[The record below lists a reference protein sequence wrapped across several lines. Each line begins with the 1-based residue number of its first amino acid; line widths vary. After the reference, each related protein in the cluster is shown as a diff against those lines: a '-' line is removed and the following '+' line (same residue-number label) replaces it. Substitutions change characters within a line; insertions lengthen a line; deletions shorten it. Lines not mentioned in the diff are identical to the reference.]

1 LADVG
6 AGKAM
11 DRVRA
16 RRWALVLLGM
26 LTLTGALLRAWQIGD
41 KSLWIDEAFSV
52 WIARQPLAEG
62 ISWLA
67 RIDQHPPL
75 YYALLHLW
83 LRLGDGPAAV
93 RLFSAL
99 VSVLNVPVLYGLG
112 ARLAGRKV
120 GLLAAAVLALSPFH
134 VYLAQ
139 EARMYTLLSLTV
151 SLSLWALARLLSG
164 AQPAATLVSR
174 SEMGIARTK
183 RPTVARKEHP
193 PRPAMT
199 DQRPSAQETRL
210 VMTGERPAAGR
221 PRLPGKWRHVGAR
234 RTLSGIGDET
244 PHEAVPGKPGRTRSD
259 GPLGAPLGPQCA
271 VEIASAQKT
280 RLAMTVSGRAASRRW
295 RAGWRLLRLCM
306 AGGGVAWAG
315 YVLATGAALWTHNT
329 AVLYWV
335 AANAIVLGLWLTGRR
350 RRTGVSTL
358 AAPPLGK
365 WTLAQG
371 AALLLWA
378 PWLRSFVRQSAAVYE
393 HFWLAAPTWRTVL
406 RTVGDFLCAFLPRR
420 IGWTTAIWAG
430 YGALLALG
438 LWALR
443 RRRGW
448 LWFLVAAF
456 TVAVGGAWLI
466 SLVRPIFYDRTLIWA
481 TVALYLL
488 LAAGIAELRYRSF
501 VVTAMAMLATL
512 SLLSLRDYYSGY
524 QKEAWDEAAAYVAA
538 HAEEG
543 DLVLFHATW
552 TQLPFD
558 YYFHDYGVPVEE
570 RGAPVDLFARGV
582 LEPRMRTEDVPVLR
596 ALVHGRERAWL
607 VYSHQWYT
615 DPQGLVPKALGETLA
630 LQGRRRFYGLEVRL
644 YAAR

>member
-1 LADVG
+1 MDCPPGGRLADVG

-164 AQPAATLVSR
+164 ARPAATLVSR
-174 SEMGIARTK
+174 CEVGIARTE
-183 RPTVARKEHP
+183 RPTAGRKEHP
-193 PRPAMT
+193 PRLAMT
-199 DQRPSAQETRL
+199 DQGLPAQE
-210 VMTGERPAAGR
+210 
-221 PRLPGKWRHVGAR
+221 
-234 RTLSGIGDET
+234 
-244 PHEAVPGKPGRTRSD
+244 
-259 GPLGAPLGPQCA
+259 
-271 VEIASAQKT
+271 T

-365 WTLAQG
+365 WALAQG

-481 TVALYLL
+481 TVALDLL

>member
-1 LADVG
+1 MDCPPGGRLADVG

-164 AQPAATLVSR
+164 ARPAATLVSR
-174 SEMGIARTK
+174 CEVGIARTE
-183 RPTVARKEHP
+183 RPTAGRKEHP
-193 PRPAMT
+193 PRLAMT
-199 DQRPSAQETRL
+199 DQGLPAQE
-210 VMTGERPAAGR
+210 
-221 PRLPGKWRHVGAR
+221 
-234 RTLSGIGDET
+234 
-244 PHEAVPGKPGRTRSD
+244 
-259 GPLGAPLGPQCA
+259 
-271 VEIASAQKT
+271 T

-365 WTLAQG
+365 WALAQG

>member
-1 LADVG
+1 
-6 AGKAM
+6 
-11 DRVRA
+11 
-16 RRWALVLLGM
+16 M

-99 VSVLNVPVLYGLG
+99 ASALNVPVLYGLG
-112 ARLAGRKV
+112 ARLAGRKA
-120 GLLAAAVLALSPFH
+120 GLLAATVLALSPFH

-139 EARMYTLLSLTV
+139 EARMYALLSLTV
-151 SLSLWALARLLSG
+151 SLSLWALACLLSD
-164 AQPAATLVSR
+164 T
-174 SEMGIARTK
+174 RT
-183 RPTVARKEHP
+183 
-193 PRPAMT
+193 
-199 DQRPSAQETRL
+199 
-210 VMTGERPAAGR
+210 TGLPGGQLCTAYRQWRTGGRR
-221 PRLPGKWRHVGAR
+221 PRFSEV
-234 RTLSGIGDET
+234 ET
-244 PHEAVPGKPGRTRSD
+244 D
-259 GPLGAPLGPQCA
+259 L
-271 VEIASAQKT
+271 
-280 RLAMTVSGRAASRRW
+280 
-295 RAGWRLLRLCM
+295 
-306 AGGGVAWAG
+306 AWAG
-315 YVLATGAALWTHNT
+315 YVLATGAALWTHNA

-350 RRTGVSTL
+350 RRTGVSTPV
-358 AAPPLGK
+358 APPLGK
-365 WTLAQG
+365 WVLAQG

-393 HFWLAAPTWRTVL
+393 HFWLPAPTWRTVL
-406 RTVGDFLCAFLPRR
+406 RAVGDFLCAFLPRR
-420 IGWTTAIWAG
+420 IGWTPAIWAG

-443 RRRGW
+443 RRRGQ

-466 SLVRPIFYDRTLIWA
+466 SLIRPIFYDRTLIWA
-481 TVALYLL
+481 TVPLYLL
-488 LAAGIAELRYRSF
+488 LAAGIAGLRYRSF

-512 SLLSLRDYYSGY
+512 SLLSVRDYYGAY
-524 QKEAWDEAAAYVAA
+524 EKEAWDEAAAYVAA
-538 HAEEG
+538 RAEEG

-558 YYFHDYGVPVEE
+558 YYFHAYGVAVEE
-570 RGAPVDLFARGV
+570 RGVPVDLFARGV
-582 LEPRMRTEDVPVLR
+582 LEPQMRTEDVPVLR
-596 ALVHGRERAWL
+596 ALVRGRERAWL

-615 DPQGLVPKALGETLA
+615 DPQASVPKALGETLA
-630 LQGRRRFYGLEVRL
+630 LQGRRRFHGLEVRL
-644 YAAR
+644 YAPR

>member
-1 LADVG
+1 MAGVG
-6 AGKAM
+6 AGNAM
-11 DRVRA
+11 DRNRTG
-16 RRWALVLLGM
+16 RWALALLGV
-26 LTLTGALLRAWQIGD
+26 LTLGGALLRAWQIGD

-93 RLFSAL
+93 RLLSAL
-99 VSVLNVPVLYGLG
+99 VSALNVPVLYGLG

-139 EARMYTLLSLTV
+139 EARMYALLSLTV
-151 SLSLWALARLLSG
+151 SLSLWALARLLSD
-164 AQPAATLVSR
+164 T
-174 SEMGIARTK
+174 RT
-183 RPTVARKEHP
+183 
-193 PRPAMT
+193 M
-199 DQRPSAQETRL
+199 D
-210 VMTGERPAAGR
+210 
-221 PRLPGKWRHVGAR
+221 LPGEQ
-234 RTLSGIGDET
+234 L
-244 PHEAVPGKPGRTRSD
+244 
-259 GPLGAPLGPQCA
+259 
-271 VEIASAQKT
+271 
-280 RLAMTVSGRAASRRW
+280 RAAYRQW
-295 RAGWRLLRLCM
+295 RAGGRWPRPSE
-306 AGGGVAWAG
+306 VATDLAWLG
-315 YVLATGAALWTHNT
+315 YALATGAALWTHNT

-350 RRTGVSTL
+350 RQTGVGALT
-358 AAPPLGK
+358 APPLGN
-365 WTLAQG
+365 WALAQG

-378 PWLRSFVRQSAAVYE
+378 PWLPGFVCQSAAVYE
-393 HFWLAAPTWRTVL
+393 HFWLSAPTWRTVL
-406 RTVGDFLCAFLPRR
+406 RAVGDFMCAFLPGR
-420 IGWTTAIWAG
+420 IGWTPAIWAG

-438 LWALR
+438 LWALL
-443 RRRGW
+443 RRRGQ

-456 TVAVGGAWLI
+456 TVPVGGAWLI

-481 TVALYLL
+481 TVPLYLL
-488 LAAGIAELRYRSF
+488 LAAGIAGLRYRSF
-501 VVTAMAMLATL
+501 ILAATAMLATL
-512 SLLSLRDYYSGY
+512 SLLSVRDYYSGY

-538 HAEEG
+538 RAEEG

-558 YYFHDYGVPVEE
+558 YYFRAYGVPVEE
-570 RGAPVDLFARGV
+570 RGAPVDLFARGA
-582 LEPRMRTEDVPVLR
+582 LEPQMRAEDVP
-596 ALVHGRERAWL
+596 ALHAMVRGRERAWL

-615 DPQGLVPKALGETLA
+615 DPQGLVPRALGEALA

>member
-1 LADVG
+1 
-6 AGKAM
+6 M

-164 AQPAATLVSR
+164 ARPAATLVSR
-174 SEMGIARTK
+174 CEVGIARTE
-183 RPTVARKEHP
+183 RPTAGRKEHP
-193 PRPAMT
+193 PRLAMT
-199 DQRPSAQETRL
+199 DQGLPAQE
-210 VMTGERPAAGR
+210 
-221 PRLPGKWRHVGAR
+221 
-234 RTLSGIGDET
+234 
-244 PHEAVPGKPGRTRSD
+244 
-259 GPLGAPLGPQCA
+259 
-271 VEIASAQKT
+271 T

-365 WTLAQG
+365 WALAQG

-443 RRRGW
+443 RRRGR